1 MKKASADQSNRLSAV
16 FRQIHLR
23 VQVQSGCTLTHSEL
37 AHLAGVGSRSVGDW
51 IRGASAPSGMRAI
64 LELLSQLQEGDVMA
78 VLHEWRASSTS
89 NSAKGTKMPAGAR
102 KSGKLKSVKTRRSQ
116 KATSKVDYKKSAV
129 NPGRK

>member
-1 MKKASADQSNRLSAV
+1 MKKKSTDQSNRLSAV

-51 IRGASAPSGMRAI
+51 MRGASAPSGMRAI
-64 LELLSQLQEGDVMA
+64 LELLSQMQEGDVMA
-78 VLHEWRASSTS
+78 VLQEWRASSIS
-89 NSAKGTKMPAGAR
+89 SSARGPKMPAGAR
-102 KSGKLKSVKTRRSQ
+102 KSDKLKVVKTGRLQ
-116 KATSKVDYKKSAV
+116 KATSKVVSKKSAV

>member
-1 MKKASADQSNRLSAV
+1 MKKENTDQSNRLSAV

-23 VQVQSGCTLTHSEL
+23 VQVYSGRTLTHSEL

-51 IRGASAPSGMRAI
+51 MRGVSAPSGMRAI

-78 VLHEWRASSTS
+78 VLREWRASSTS
-89 NSAKGTKMPAGAR
+89 TSARDTKMPASAR
-102 KSGKLKSVKTRRSQ
+102 KSDKLKSVKTGRSR
-116 KATSKVDYKKSAV
+116 KATSKVISKKSAA

>member
-1 MKKASADQSNRLSAV
+1 MKKKSAGQSNRLSAV

-51 IRGASAPSGMRAI
+51 MRGASAPSGMRAI

-78 VLHEWRASSTS
+78 VLQEWRASSTS
-89 NSAKGTKMPAGAR
+89 NSAGGTKMPAGAR
-102 KSGKLKSVKTRRSQ
+102 KSGKLKTVKTGRSQ
-116 KATSKVDYKKSAV
+116 KATSKVISKKSAV